1 MKKKHKCKKK
11 LTIDNCEKDKLIAFT
26 FNIIIMNKNK
36 IAIAPMYTT
45 KYTNDINSIPY
56 MNKINTLKKIQPT
69 KLKIEY
75 IGFWKKTKTSPKNME
90 RLLKIKKKK
99 KYTVKKKYR

>member
-1 MKKKHKCKKK
+1 
-11 LTIDNCEKDKLIAFT
+11 
-26 FNIIIMNKNK
+26 
-36 IAIAPMYTT
+36 
-45 KYTNDINSIPY
+45 